1 MLGTGDTVFHRL
13 IFSSSSGKTCLPSTK
28 FMRFNDAVYEGLYH
42 MCALSP
48 NQCVKS
54 RAILTVQFL
63 PLGVDLS
70 VADNTSILQ
79 KSFATNSFLSPPKM
93 WAAFPQRQ
101 EPHVHWNGTP

>member
-13 IFSSSSGKTCLPSTK
+13 IFFFLFCTK
-28 FMRFNDAVYEGLYH
+28 FMRFNDGVYEGLYH
-42 MCALSP
+42 MP
-48 NQCVKS
+48 NECIKS
-54 RAILTVQFL
+54 RAILHRPMFAFGRRLV
-63 PLGVDLS
+63 

-93 WAAFPQRQ
+93 WTAFPQRQ

>member
-42 MCALSP
+42 MIGTIVLARGFSDQGKAFVVCTLA
-48 NQCVKS
+48 KS
-54 RAILTVQFL
+54 
-63 PLGVDLS
+63 
-70 VADNTSILQ
+70 